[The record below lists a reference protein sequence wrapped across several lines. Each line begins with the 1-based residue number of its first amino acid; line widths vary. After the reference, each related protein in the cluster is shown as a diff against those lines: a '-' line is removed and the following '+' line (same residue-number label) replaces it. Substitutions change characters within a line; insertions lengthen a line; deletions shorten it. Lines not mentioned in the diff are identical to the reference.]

1 MKFIVFLLW
10 KITLCIPP
18 KPGNIHRKKP
28 ASVHRLPPAPT
39 SEGGIFL
46 EPSLYP
52 TGSGSFLPVLGGTGG
67 YLRTLVSY
75 WGRCLLTDTSTP
87 DGSQVEASSRPEPL
101 RSPSWGLSFLDDLP
115 LTSTGD
121 VTAVLGRSHGGIHV
135 GQDPAGKQVAHPNQ
149 GNLRKAS

>member
-1 MKFIVFLLW
+1 M
-10 KITLCIPP
+10 CIPP
-18 KPGNIHRKKP
+18 KPGNIHRKKS
-28 ASVHRLPPAPT
+28 ASVHRLPPAPS

-75 WGRCLLTDTSTP
+75 WGCCLLTDTSMP

-101 RSPSWGLSFLDDLP
+101 RVPFL
-115 LTSTGD
+115 
-121 VTAVLGRSHGGIHV
+121 TAVFPERSPADLDWRCDRSFREESWRHSCWSRPSGKIGG
-135 GQDPAGKQVAHPNQ
+135 PPKSGKFEEGFIKELFTKV
-149 GNLRKAS
+149 